1 MFIMVYEIML
11 TFDLCK
17 PRGIRMLDFKFPI
30 IDLAKELNKT
40 HQAVHKFCNE
50 HGINIISGKGRSFLS
65 PQAMREYLQSFG
77 FKYPEQITA
86 FQACK
91 GGVGK
96 TSLCYNIA
104 SRAVQYGSKVLA
116 IDMDMQAHLT
126 MALLN
131 DHKPNFSV
139 WQDILTGEPIEK
151 TIIEIH
157 PHLHLIPSHLDNSYL
172 DKTISQS
179 HKIIYTSYVKEHIKK
194 IRDNYDL
201 VFIDC
206 APALS
211 HINTA
216 VSIAADK
223 IFIPVNPDIFSFDGL
238 EKTLSELQEVQS
250 SFQKEMD
257 VMIILN
263 RFDGRE
269 KNSLDVIANLKNKYG
284 KLLCQTIVVVS
295 SEIKNAI
302 AKGELLFNLKKKP
315 QVAGDLDAIVKE
327 ILHLEELSNAKAI

>member
-1 MFIMVYEIML
+1 MI
-11 TFDLCK
+11 DL
-17 PRGIRMLDFKFPI
+17 KFPI
-30 IDLAKELNKT
+30 IDLANELNKS
-40 HQAVHKFCNE
+40 HQAIHKFCNE
-50 HGINIISGKGRSFLS
+50 NEIEITSGKGRAFLS
-65 PQAMREYLQSFG
+65 PQSIRKYLQRFN
-77 FKYPEQITA
+77 FNYPKNIIA

-104 SRAVQYGSKVLA
+104 ARAAQYGAKVLA

-131 DHKPNFSV
+131 NHEPKFLV
-139 WQDILTGEPIEK
+139 WQDILQGEPIEK
-151 TIIEIH
+151 SIIKIH

-179 HKIIYTSYVKEHIKK
+179 HKIIYTSYVKDHLNKIKN
-194 IRDNYDL
+194 DYDFI
-201 VFIDC
+201 FIDC

-216 VSIAADK
+216 VAVAVDK
-223 IFIPVNPDIFSFDGL
+223 VLIPVNPDIFSFDGL
-238 EKTLSELQEVQS
+238 EKTLSELKEIQT

-257 VMIILN
+257 VMVILN

-269 KNSLDVIANLKNKYG
+269 KNSLDIIANLKNQYG
-284 KLLCQTIVVVS
+284 NLMCQTIVVVS
-295 SEIKNAI
+295 TEIKNAI
-302 AKGELLFNLKKKP
+302 AKRELLFNARKKP
-315 QVAGDLDAIVKE
+315 QVAEDLDAIVKE
-327 ILHLEELSNAKAI
+327 IINLEAIKHAQVV

>member
-1 MFIMVYEIML
+1 
-11 TFDLCK
+11 
-17 PRGIRMLDFKFPI
+17 MLDLKYPI
-30 IDLAKELNKT
+30 IELAKVLNKS
-40 HQAVHKFCNE
+40 HQAIHKFCSE
-50 HGINIISGKGRSFLS
+50 HGVEISTGKGRAFFS
-65 PQAMREYLQSFG
+65 PQSMREYLHKFNYT
-77 FKYPEQITA
+77 YPKNVIA

-104 SRAVQYGSKVLA
+104 TRAAQYGAKVLT
-116 IDMDMQAHLT
+116 IDLDMQAHLT

-131 DHKPNFSV
+131 EHKPNFAV
-139 WQDILTGEPIEK
+139 WQDILTGTPIDDA
-151 TIIEIH
+151 IIEIH

-179 HKIIYTSYVKEHIKK
+179 HKIIYTSYVKNYIDQIK
-194 IRDNYDL
+194 DNYDL
-201 VFIDC
+201 IFIDC

-216 VSIAADK
+216 ITLASDK

-238 EKTLSELQEVQS
+238 EKTLTELNEIQKSFKQEA
-250 SFQKEMD
+250 D

-269 KNSLDVIANLKNKYG
+269 KNSLDVIANLKNSYG
-284 KLLCQTIVVVS
+284 KLLCQTIVMVS
-295 SEIKNAI
+295 SEIKNSI
-302 AKGELLFNLKKKP
+302 AKKEVLFNLRKKP
-315 QVAGDLDAIVKE
+315 QVADDLDNIAKE
-327 ILHLEELSNAKAI
+327 LLNLGVLKDAKAI